1 MKKGALSIFLIL
13 LIIPSIIAVEIT
25 FSKDSY
31 QPQETLQAEITGNF
45 ISLTLEDIDIFKEGK
60 LHSEPTIK
68 DLTKQNNIYYFYA
81 ILPNQ
86 EGNFT
91 FQINTEY
98 LERGKIK
105 EEPIKRNLTLEYKNT
120 SDLSINPGFII
131 PNEDFEIKVKSL
143 YKDTSLNAK
152 FDLTGESK
160 ELSLIEGIE
169 EILKFSLPESQPTK
183 SQLTINSY
191 KILVFLIKKNQGIEE
206 KNALEFIP
214 HRLDGVITENK
225 EYFFTILLKN
235 TGNNLTNI
243 SLTTNPEISI
253 TPNKISSLQKDG
265 LIPIN
270 MTINIEKLDQPT
282 FEGKITA
289 NTGDNKYGLPIL
301 FEITNNESEV
311 KVEDATSITSRDS
324 FSCTQLG
331 NLCNPSDSCSGETIS
346 SLEGPCCIG
355 ECIQPKSSST
365 RTIIGIILVILL
377 IVIIVFAVWKIRK
390 RRKAKSTKQIL
401 NDKSNR
407 FNKRMRGEEVKGGV
421 DRI

>member
-1 MKKGALSIFLIL
+1 
-13 LIIPSIIAVEIT
+13 
-25 FSKDSY
+25 
-31 QPQETLQAEITGNF
+31 
-45 ISLTLEDIDIFKEGK
+45 
-60 LHSEPTIK
+60 
-68 DLTKQNNIYYFYA
+68 YYFYA

-377 IVIIVFAVWKIRK
+377 IVI
-390 RRKAKSTKQIL
+390 
-401 NDKSNR
+401 
-407 FNKRMRGEEVKGGV
+407 
-421 DRI
+421 